1 MIREITAS
9 DFHQF
14 WPSFLAIIQARE
26 TYAFD
31 PQMNES
37 QAYALWCEQPLRTFV
52 CEEDGIVLGS
62 YYLKANAKGPGD
74 HVCNCGYMVTPE
86 ARGRGVA
93 KAMCEHSQ
101 QMAIT
106 LGFRAMQFNSVVSTN
121 EAAVA
126 LWQKLGYQIVGTIPG
141 AYRHRTLGDVDTFVM
156 YKQLQP

>member
-1 MIREITAS
+1 MLFREMTSS
-9 DFHQF
+9 DFQQF
-14 WPSFLAIIQARE
+14 WPTFQTIIQEQE
-26 TYAFD
+26 TYAFE
-31 PQMNES
+31 PQMNVS

-52 CEEDGIVLGS
+52 CEQDGMLLGS
-62 YYLKANAKGPGD
+62 YYLKANAMGPGD
-74 HVCNCGYMVTPE
+74 HVCNCGYMVTSE

-101 QMAIT
+101 QIAVS

-141 AYRHRTLGDVDTFVM
+141 AYRHRTLGYVDTFVM
-156 YKQLQP
+156 YKSL